1 MIEEGV
7 PRGGSVGGLV
17 TYWFLLLKARPKAT
31 MIDVGEWRSMVAR
44 YVRDVE
50 APGSNPGSP
59 TNNNY
64 AIRSNKSNNSRQ
76 YV

>member
-31 MIDVGEWRSMVAR
+31 MNDVGEWRSMVAR
-44 YVRDVE
+44 YVRDAE
-50 APGSNPGSP
+50 LYITAQKIIDG
-59 TNNNY
+59 Y
-64 AIRSNKSNNSRQ
+64 RRIM
-76 YV
+76 

>member
-44 YVRDVE
+44 YVRDAE
-50 APGSNPGSP
+50 LYITAQNINDGSRR
-59 TNNNY
+59 
-64 AIRSNKSNNSRQ
+64 IM
-76 YV
+76 

>member
-1 MIEEGV
+1 MREEGV

-17 TYWFLLLKARPKAT
+17 THWFLLLKARPKAT
-31 MIDVGEWRSMVAR
+31 MNDVGEWRSMVAR

-59 TNNNY
+59 T
-64 AIRSNKSNNSRQ
+64 IK
-76 YV
+76 

>member
-44 YVRDVE
+44 YVRDAEVDIT
-50 APGSNPGSP
+50 AQKINDGNRR
-59 TNNNY
+59 
-64 AIRSNKSNNSRQ
+64 IM
-76 YV
+76 

>member
-1 MIEEGV
+1 MREEGV

-17 TYWFLLLKARPKAT
+17 THWFLLLKARLKAT
-31 MIDVGEWRSMVAR
+31 MNYVGEWRSMVAR

-59 TNNNY
+59 TNNNS
-64 AIRSNKSNNSRQ
+64 AIRSNKSKQNR
-76 YV
+76 

>member
-31 MIDVGEWRSMVAR
+31 MNDVGEWRSMVAR
-44 YVRDVE
+44 YVRDAEVDIT
-50 APGSNPGSP
+50 AQNKT
-59 TNNNY
+59 TN
-64 AIRSNKSNNSRQ
+64 IE
-76 YV
+76 V